1 MDADAKLATAHP
13 MRMPFPKSLT
23 LLLFFLLMS
32 TALAR
37 AEPLPQGR
45 LIFSENFDGAL
56 DPALWITEIAPL
68 PGSTVQARDGKLVLD
83 TRGGVTVWLNKKL
96 SGNLLIE
103 YHRKVLVQGGAN
115 DRLSDLNQFWM
126 ASGTHADTPF
136 GRDGVFESYD
146 GLRMYY
152 VGMGGNSNTSTR
164 LRKYEG
170 NGERRL
176 LQEHSDAAHVLQANK
191 DYLIQTVI
199 KDGSTSFHV
208 DGVRYFSFTDPE
220 PLRSGYFGL
229 RSTWSRQEVT
239 ALRIYQID

>member
-1 MDADAKLATAHP
+1 VRPLSWLLA
-13 MRMPFPKSLT
+13 
-23 LLLFFLLMS
+23 LLLAL
-32 TALAR
+32 TAGPALAQD
-37 AEPLPQGR
+37 LPPTPGR
-45 LIFSENFDGAL
+45 LIFAADFDTAL

-68 PGSTVQARDGKLVLD
+68 TGSTVQAHGGKLLLD
-83 TRGGVTVWLNKKL
+83 TRGGVTVWLKQKL

-103 YHRKVLVQGGAN
+103 YRRKVLVQGGAN

-126 ASGTHADTPF
+126 ASDPRADTPF

-176 LQEHSDAAHVLQANK
+176 LQEHGDAAHLLQANK

-199 KDGSTSFHV
+199 KDGSTSFYV
-208 DGVRYFSFTDPE
+208 DGLRYFSFSDPE

-239 ALRIYQID
+239 GLRIYQID